1 MVTVNNKETVKEL
14 YRNSGMIA
22 PGETYRFHQLKLV
35 TLGSGGVPAG
45 EVQVRNTN
53 FNNNMVENLTPS
65 AYESEEALYDR
76 LVEIANCNPEDLRD
90 WLDRDK

>member
-1 MVTVNNKETVKEL
+1 MNNKEIAKKL
-14 YRNSGMIA
+14 YNNSGMIA
-22 PGETYRFHQLKLV
+22 PGETYQFNQLKLV

-65 AYESEEALYDR
+65 AYGSEDAFYNNL
-76 LVEIANCNPEDLRD
+76 LEISNCNPEDLRD
-90 WLDRDK
+90 WLDG